1 MGDSLRIYGAV
12 YEISQFSEELKKIVA
27 ELIFVQSKLNE
38 LQNNLALLSRAKNG
52 YIVDLKSEIVELR
65 TGVDFDDLF
74 D

>member
-1 MGDSLRIYGAV
+1 MGDSLRIDGAV

>member
-1 MGDSLRIYGAV
+1 MGDSLRIDGAV

-52 YIVDLKSEIVELR
+52 YMMV
-65 TGVDFDDLF
+65 
-74 D
+74 